1 MLNYGAAAQTYYGY
15 NASDLANAQLTD
27 AQKAYG
33 TATMTEITDGRVKGT
48 NYLGT
53 RLELGSSIGMQ
64 MNFAGTT
71 ADMYAI
77 VEFTNHSNTKV
88 SERVAPTEFGGLYLI
103 NITQIAVADGRI
115 PVTVTV
121 YNADGTVYGS
131 ATDSMASYI
140 ARMSNAD
147 ALYENIMKF
156 SDSAFAYLH

>member
-1 MLNYGAAAQTYYGY
+1 
-15 NASDLANAQLTD
+15 
-27 AQKAYG
+27 
-33 TATMTEITDGRVKGT
+33 
-48 NYLGT
+48 
-53 RLELGSSIGMQ
+53 MQ

-77 VEFTNHSNTKV
+77 VEFTNHGDTEI
-88 SERVAPTEFGGLYLI
+88 SERVAPTEIDGVYLI

-121 YNADGTVYGS
+121 YNADGSVYGS

-147 ALYENIMKF
+147 SLYECIMKF
-156 SDSAFAYLH
+156 SDSAYAYLH